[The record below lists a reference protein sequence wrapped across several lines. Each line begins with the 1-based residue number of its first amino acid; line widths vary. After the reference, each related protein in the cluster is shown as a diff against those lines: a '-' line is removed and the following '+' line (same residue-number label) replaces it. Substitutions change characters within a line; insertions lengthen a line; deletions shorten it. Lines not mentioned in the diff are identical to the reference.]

1 MKAMASVKLK
11 PYSPIKP
18 GRWLGFFLWAVFV
31 IGGCAIAWELIQVYT
46 GIGIEART
54 FGLDGSKWL
63 ALLGGWGAILG
74 ALISARLTLHNA
86 VKQHTITTLLQ
97 MRMSET
103 YIGRVSKVGGVY
115 FPPGAKGIY
124 LVREGA
130 FTEPHKDDHL
140 ADLTYVLNYL
150 EFIAS
155 AIRYGDL
162 DEGLM
167 RETLR
172 GIVCNLFECGQHYI
186 RHRRKSGENG
196 PNPLLF
202 EHLEWLYR
210 RWFVKDYKR
219 PWLIKPE
226 HLRIK

>member
-1 MKAMASVKLK
+1 MASVKLK
-11 PYSPIKP
+11 PHHPIKP
-18 GRWLGFFLWAVFV
+18 GHWLGFFIAAVAV
-31 IGGCAIAWELIQVYT
+31 IGVACMAWELWQMSRNISST
-46 GIGIEART
+46 ERT
-54 FGLDGSKWL
+54 FGFDGTKWL
-63 ALLGGWGAILG
+63 AFLGGWGAILG
-74 ALISARLTLHNA
+74 ALISARITLRNG

-103 YIGRVSKVGGVY
+103 YIGRVSRVGAVY
-115 FPPGAKGIY
+115 FPPGEAGIY

-130 FTEPHKDDHL
+130 FTQPNDSDRL

-167 RETLR
+167 KETLR

-186 RHRRKSGENG
+186 RNRRKIGQNG
-196 PNPLLF
+196 GNPLLY

-210 RWFVKDYKR
+210 RWFIEKYRK
-219 PWLIKPE
+219 PWLIRPE
-226 HLRIK
+226 HLSIN